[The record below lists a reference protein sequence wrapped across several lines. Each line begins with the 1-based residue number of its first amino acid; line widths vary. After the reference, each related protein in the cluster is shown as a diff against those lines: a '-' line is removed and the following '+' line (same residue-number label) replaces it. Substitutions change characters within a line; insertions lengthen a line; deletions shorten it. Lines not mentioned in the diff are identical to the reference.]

1 MNILLGF
8 AVLFLI
14 FLAVA
19 LLAAWYG
26 SWMYKR
32 GHKDGYHACKR
43 EMWETDQIMQEA
55 AEKMGVVIDL
65 QHASHRRPTQ

>member
-32 GHKDGYHACKR
+32 GYHVG
-43 EMWETDQIMQEA
+43 WQERT
-55 AEKMGVVIDL
+55 E
-65 QHASHRRPTQ
+65 RRPNRYIKIKSVKPVKRPS